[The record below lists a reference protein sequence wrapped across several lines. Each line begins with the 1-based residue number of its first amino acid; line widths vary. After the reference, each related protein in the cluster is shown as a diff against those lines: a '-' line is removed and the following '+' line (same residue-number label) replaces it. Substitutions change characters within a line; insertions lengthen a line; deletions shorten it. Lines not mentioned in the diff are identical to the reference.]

1 MSKII
6 LQTMTEDE
14 AKEKAATLMGSYPRT
29 DFALPEVYLRQ
40 LTKALRRYPPNLAD
54 KILSEFVD
62 EYRGCP
68 SIAAVVSSLN
78 EAVTA
83 LRKNHQEAAAPAA
96 PAAPT
101 TSEYTPKG
109 WEAPGIR
116 NKAATAAMMRLLVK
130 TIASRNATMHQMIVD
145 VNKDPADWPK
155 FLDQHGDKL
164 WKNREQAA

>member
-1 MSKII
+1 MDKII

-83 LRKNHQEAAAPAA
+83 LRKNHQETAA

-109 WEAPGIR
+109 WEAPGVR
-116 NKAATAAMMRLLVK
+116 NKAATAAMMRLLTK
-130 TIASRNATMHQMIVD
+130 ANEADNSDMRTKLID
-145 VNKDPADWPK
+145 VSKDPADWPK
-155 FLDQHGDKL
+155 FLDQHGDKI
-164 WKNREQAA
+164 WRERANA